1 MIENQ
6 PFGNGYYVSTRISF
20 ANTNLEPYTI
30 FNTEVPGGGQWASNR
45 YSLTK
50 GIFWTTTGI
59 ETDYPGKGSKYDFQ
73 YQF

>member
-1 MIENQ
+1 LIENQ

-50 GIFWTTTGI
+50 GIF
-59 ETDYPGKGSKYDFQ
+59 
-73 YQF
+73 